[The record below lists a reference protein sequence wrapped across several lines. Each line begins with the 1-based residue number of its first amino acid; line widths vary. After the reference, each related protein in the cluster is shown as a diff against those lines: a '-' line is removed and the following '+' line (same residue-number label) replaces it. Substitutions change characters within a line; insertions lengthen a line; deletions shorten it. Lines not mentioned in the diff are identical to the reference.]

1 GGKLWVLLHPLC
13 NICKNSTSNG
23 YHGIERSNNS
33 TNEKSWRRSLMAK
46 FTGVWGVF
54 ENLDE
59 MTDTIEEVRS
69 KGIRPTTLSPC
80 PRHEIDHAL
89 GPQFTLVPWIG
100 LAFAILGCTIGLGFP
115 AWTASDWVLPVGGKP
130 VVAVT
135 PFIVIGFELTILFT
149 AIHVL
154 AGLAI
159 LGIID
164 SYRFPIPKACKEYP
178 RFQRDRFGV
187 VVRCN
192 ESQLSEFETVMKNRG
207 AEEVHVEKA

>member
-1 GGKLWVLLHPLC
+1 MG
-13 NICKNSTSNG
+13 
-23 YHGIERSNNS
+23 
-33 TNEKSWRRSLMAK
+33 K

-80 PRHEIDHAL
+80 PRHEIEHSL

-100 LAFAILGCTIGLGFP
+100 LGFAILGCIIGFAFP

-130 VVAVT
+130 ILAIPAFT
-135 PFIVIGFELTILFT
+135 IIGFELTILFT
-149 AIHVL
+149 AIHTLLGIAV
-154 AGLAI
+154 

-164 SYRFPIPKACKEYP
+164 SFRFPIPQAAKEYT

-192 ESQLSEFETVMKNRG
+192 ESQLTEFETIMKNRG
-207 AEEVHVEKA
+207 AEEVHVEQA

>member
-1 GGKLWVLLHPLC
+1 
-13 NICKNSTSNG
+13 
-23 YHGIERSNNS
+23 
-33 TNEKSWRRSLMAK
+33 M
-46 FTGVWGVF
+46 
-54 ENLDE
+54 
-59 MTDTIEEVRS
+59 
-69 KGIRPTTLSPC
+69 
-80 PRHEIDHAL
+80 
-89 GPQFTLVPWIG
+89 
-100 LAFAILGCTIGLGFP
+100 
-115 AWTASDWVLPVGGKP
+115 GGKP

>member
-1 GGKLWVLLHPLC
+1 
-13 NICKNSTSNG
+13 
-23 YHGIERSNNS
+23 
-33 TNEKSWRRSLMAK
+33 MAK
-46 FTGVWGVF
+46 FTGVWGVI

>member
-1 GGKLWVLLHPLC
+1 
-13 NICKNSTSNG
+13 
-23 YHGIERSNNS
+23 
-33 TNEKSWRRSLMAK
+33 MAK

-164 SYRFPIPKACKEYP
+164 SYRFPIPKA
-178 RFQRDRFGV
+178 FGIG
-187 VVRCN
+187 N
-192 ESQLSEFETVMKNRG
+192 L
-207 AEEVHVEKA
+207 

>member
-1 GGKLWVLLHPLC
+1 M
-13 NICKNSTSNG
+13 ST
-23 YHGIERSNNS
+23 
-33 TNEKSWRRSLMAK
+33 K
-46 FTGVWGVF
+46 FSGVWGTF
-54 ENLDE
+54 EYLD
-59 MTDTIEEVRS
+59 DTTEAIEELRK
-69 KGIRPTTLSPC
+69 KGVEPTVLSPC

-89 GPQFTLVPWIG
+89 GEPQSPVPFISLFFG
-100 LAFAILGCTIGLGFP
+100 ALGCLIGYSLP